1 ERDKRDSER
10 ELEPLQQA
18 HDALVIDS
26 SNSTADEVAA
36 RVLAEIR
43 MKQNEI

>member
-1 ERDKRDSER
+1 
-10 ELEPLQQA
+10 
-18 HDALVIDS
+18 VIDS